1 MPKSAV
7 DPATGE
13 IRAESEVLPV
23 ARSNPAHGSIEP
35 SLISAVP
42 ATQMVAAMEA
52 YQELGRAILNP
63 DEDMVQIGN
72 RMAKTKSA
80 WRKLD
85 AAFNVSNKLLG
96 RDIERDPH
104 TEKIIRATVT
114 SRAEA
119 PNGRFRDGIGVCDV
133 HERCCDPATC
143 RLRTHWEDSGNPT
156 GHEHCEAD
164 CPGDVHFSHAEHDIV
179 ATAHTRSA
187 NRASSDL
194 YGFGEVSA
202 EELQGDGEQR
212 VRRTDEVRQNRGSS
226 SGARSGSSRQSG
238 SGNQQGARKPP
249 PATEG
254 QQGFLKSLLKQRSV
268 ASEDVAAYLSLL
280 AGFRV
285 TGWASIDVPT
295 ASGIIEK
302 LKNNTAPPYDPETLH
317 SQAQA
322 ANLADEG
329 SNGSGGPTGGSRR
342 STAEPPDNPEFDVE
356 AENNF
361 DPNDGPPEGF
371 SSWAEFDDWAANQDP
386 EYTRS
391 AAGGAGVA
399 VQARRNGV
407 SANISV
413 RSNRVLPSTFLREDP
428 TRPFDSPGD
437 ANASSPG
444 RTATEGYNRQ
454 MDDMRDV
461 TPRELNALLR
471 EQGLSTAGELH
482 ERKERLAWHLAEA
495 NVGR

>member
-1 MPKSAV
+1 MPTTA
-7 DPATGE
+7 DPTTGE

-35 SLISAVP
+35 SLIGAVP

-85 AAFNVSNKLLG
+85 AAFNVSNELRS
-96 RDIERDPH
+96 RDIERDPR
-104 TEKIIRATVT
+104 TGKITRATVI

-119 PNGRFRDGIGVCDV
+119 PNGRFRDGVGVCDV

-143 RLRTHWEDSGNPT
+143 RMLEVWEDSGRPT
-156 GHEHCEAD
+156 GHEHCNEN

-226 SGARSGSSRQSG
+226 SGSRPGSSRQSGSGNQKSG

-254 QQGFLKSLLKQRSV
+254 QQGFLKNLLKQRNV

-280 AGFRV
+280 AGFQV

-295 ASGIIEK
+295 ASTIIDT
-302 LKNNTAPPYDPETLH
+302 LKNNTAAPYDPETLH

-322 ANLADEG
+322 TNLANGG

-342 STAEPPDNPEFDVE
+342 SPAGPPDNPEFDVDTE
-356 AENNF
+356 EEF
-361 DPNDGPPEGF
+361 DPNDSPPEGF
-371 SSWAEFDDWAANQDP
+371 SSWAEFDTWAADQDP
-386 EYTRS
+386 EYRPP
-391 AAGGAGVA
+391 
-399 VQARRNGV
+399 VQV
-407 SANISV
+407 
-413 RSNRVLPSTFLREDP
+413 PEKDP
-428 TRPFDSPGD
+428 TRPFDSPGGAD
-437 ANASSPG
+437 ASFPG
-444 RTATEGYNRQ
+444 RAATEATEEYERQ
-454 MDDMRDV
+454 MRDMADV

-471 EQGLSTAGELH
+471 EQGLSTKGELH
-482 ERKERLAWHLAEA
+482 ERKERLAWHLAEC
-495 NVGR
+495 NVAR

>member
-1 MPKSAV
+1 MPKAAV

-13 IRAESEVLPV
+13 ISAESEVLPV

-212 VRRTDEVRQNRGSS
+212 VRRTDEVRQNRSGSRS
-226 SGARSGSSRQSG
+226 RSTSGSGSSRQGG
-238 SGNQQGARKPP
+238 SGQASGRGGARKAPP
-249 PATEG
+249 CSEG

-295 ASGIIEK
+295 ASGVIEK

-342 STAEPPDNPEFDVE
+342 SPAGPPDNPEFDVDTE
-356 AENNF
+356 EEF

-371 SSWAEFDDWAANQDP
+371 SSWAEFDTWAADQDP

-391 AAGGAGVA
+391 AAGG
-399 VQARRNGV
+399 
-407 SANISV
+407 
-413 RSNRVLPSTFLREDP
+413 EDP

-437 ANASSPG
+437 ADASSPG
-444 RTATEGYNRQ
+444 RTATEEYNRQ